1 MPLLQDVL
9 TWSQTLAP
17 WAQDALRRVFTKNDL
32 TGQDYDELEALL
44 LAAHG
49 AAEKDGPKPEP
60 LHGTHLPAIPT
71 AEMSTISGI
80 EAMKHVNRF
89 PLDSSITFSPTGLT
103 VVYGENGSGKSG
115 VARVLKQVCR
125 ARKRDRVLG
134 NAFANDF
141 ARQVPSAVIN
151 YQVDGRDGQMDWTM
165 GSSPPDELQSV
176 AVFDSACSIDYISAE
191 GDASFQPFGLGH
203 LEILANRVFPELGHR
218 LDSALRLL
226 DCDAQR
232 FDTLAPADTAV
243 GAIVSNITEA
253 TDVAEVRRLGTL
265 TETEIA
271 RLAEL
276 TAALDEADAEPKAQA
291 LEGLATR
298 LSTLRAS
305 AFRARAFVLDQAIDK
320 WKGIVEARDETER
333 HRQQAEALLRGNF
346 LPGTGSETWRKMFV
360 AAMKYST
367 EEAYRGKVAPHV
379 ADGAKCVLCQTD
391 LDEAARARLTAF
403 NDYVIGDAATAAQN
417 AATALRDTLVMIEGA
432 DLAVPVEEVLQREI
446 EEHAPDIIGILAQA
460 RDTYE
465 ARRRWMV
472 EQQRDKAWTGV
483 QPLVCEPGCLM
494 TIDAMAEVLRRRA
507 TVLRQSVDEEHRKVL
522 TTEKNE
528 LSARTAL
535 APHVDAMVAVIANLK
550 RQKVLKESKALLDT
564 TPISRHIGKLATQ
577 YITDALAEDMV
588 RELKK
593 LGVSRIAHGLRKR
606 VDRGRTMMSLTLNGA
621 DAKAA
626 QVLSEGEQRVASLA
640 LFFAEL
646 HQSGSRSGLIVDD
659 PVSSLDHRYRLRVA
673 ARLVEEAGVRQ
684 VIALTHDPVFLS
696 ALLTECERKGVQ
708 PLVMTMDWSDDA
720 PGHVSSGLPW
730 MQMSVE
736 QRVQSLKEDHAAIT
750 KVWSEH
756 PSEEAKRTMA
766 AIYARLR
773 GTLERL
779 VREVIFNKAIR
790 PFDDRVQIERVAAVA
805 GFSEADVD
813 QLDEVY
819 LHCNPTIDGHDSSG
833 EGMRAMLTP
842 ADLATDITA
851 IDTLMENAR
860 KRRKAQEARSNVRKV
875 PRE

>member
-1 MPLLQDVL
+1 MPLLQDLL
-9 TWSQTLAP
+9 TWSRTLAP
-17 WAQDALRRVFTKNDL
+17 WAQDALRRVFTKDDL
-32 TGQDYDELEALL
+32 ADQDYDELVALL
-44 LAAHG
+44 LSAHS
-49 AAEKDGPKPEP
+49 AAEENGPKPEP
-60 LHGTHLPAIPT
+60 LHGAHLPAIPT
-71 AEMSTISGI
+71 AEVCTIRGI
-80 EAMKHVNRF
+80 AAMKHVNRF
-89 PLDSSITFSPTGLT
+89 PLDSSIIFSPTALT
-103 VVYGENGSGKSG
+103 VIYGENGSGKSG

-151 YQVDGRDGQMDWTM
+151 YQVDGRDGQLDWTM
-165 GSSPPDELQSV
+165 GASPPDELRSV

-203 LEILANRVFPELGHR
+203 LETLANRVFPEMGRR
-218 LDSALRLL
+218 LETALRLL
-226 DCDAQR
+226 DCDVQR
-232 FDTLAPADTAV
+232 FASLAPADTAA
-243 GAIVSNITEA
+243 GAIVSNITDA
-253 TDVAEVRRLGTL
+253 TDVAELRRLGTL
-265 TETEIA
+265 TEADIA

-276 TAALDEADAEPKAQA
+276 TAALDEANAEPKAQA
-291 LEGLATR
+291 LEGLSTR
-298 LSTLRAS
+298 LGTLRAS

-320 WKGIVEARDETER
+320 WKGIVEARDEAER
-333 HRQQAEALLRGNF
+333 YRQQAEALLRGDF

-360 AAMKYST
+360 AAMTYST
-367 EEAYRGKVAPHV
+367 EEAYRGQEPPYV

-391 LDEAARARLTAF
+391 LNEAARARLTAF

-417 AATALRDTLVMIEGA
+417 AATALKDTLATIEGA

-446 EEHAPDIIGILAQA
+446 EEHAPDIVGILAQA

-483 QPLVCEPGCLM
+483 QPLVREPGGLM
-494 TIDAMAEVLRRRA
+494 TIEAAAEVLRRRA
-507 TVLRQSVDEEHRKVL
+507 TILRQSVDEDQRKLL

-535 APHVDAMVAVIANLK
+535 APHVDAIMAAIANLK
-550 RQKVLKESKALLDT
+550 RQKVIKEAKASLDT
-564 TPISRHIGKLATQ
+564 TAISRHIGKLATQ

-646 HQSGSRSGLIVDD
+646 HQSGSRFGLIVDD
-659 PVSSLDHRYRLRVA
+659 PVSSLDHRYRLRV
-673 ARLVEEAGVRQ
+673 
-684 VIALTHDPVFLS
+684 
-696 ALLTECERKGVQ
+696 LTECERKGVQ
-708 PLVMTMDWSDDA
+708 PLVMTMDWFDDA

-736 QRVQSLKEDHAAIT
+736 QRVQSLKEDHAAIA
-750 KVWSEH
+750 KVWGEH
-756 PSEEAKRTMA
+756 PSEEAQRTMA
-766 AIYARLR
+766 AIYARMR

-813 QLDEVY
+813 QLNEVY
-819 LHCNPTIDGHDSSG
+819 LRCNPTIDGHDSSG
-833 EGMRAMLTP
+833 EGVRPMLTP
-842 ADLATDITA
+842 TDLATDITT
-851 IDTLMENAR
+851 IDKLIENAK
-860 KRRKAQEARSNVRKV
+860 KRRKAQEARDNARKV
-875 PRE
+875 LRE